1 MAALSNPA
9 PAAAVATSD
18 DGNFQISLYQCVL
31 HGRSKAGVPPVL
43 LGQSALGAAATTA
56 DFVKLVL
63 NIARRASAAAS
74 TAAAG
79 AEAAGAAAFDI
90 PVEKIGCGRW
100 QKNFRMFAFQARKQG
115 LTDAT
120 SAQLCSEYFG
130 PERDKIV
137 VVLGPGATP
146 GIVYDPTK
154 DPTFKKPKMRPGAPG
169 GPPPMR

>member
-9 PAAAVATSD
+9 PAAALATSD

-74 TAAAG
+74 AAAAG

-90 PVEKIGCGRW
+90 PVEKIGATVNDECTFLEDGY
-100 QKNFRMFAFQARKQG
+100 Q
-115 LTDAT
+115 LEVAT
-120 SAQLCSEYFG
+120 SRAATIIGSFG
-130 PERDKIV
+130 DYV
-137 VVLGPGATP
+137 SFFQFFFL
-146 GIVYDPTK
+146 
-154 DPTFKKPKMRPGAPG
+154 
-169 GPPPMR
+169 